1 MKTWFFILFF
11 SLGFSTNAIAI
22 VKNEDLLNE
31 YFFACLQNQDFNI
44 GGQFEFCGCGA
55 NQLYQN
61 LDDEDF
67 VKIQTGT
74 PQEKEAIIST
84 IKKSIDY
91 CKVRVS
97 GS

>member
-1 MKTWFFILFF
+1 MKTCFFILFF
-11 SLGFSTNAIAI
+11 GFSFSANAIAV
-22 VKNEDLLNE
+22 VKNEDLLIE
-31 YFFACLQNQDFNI
+31 YFSSCLQNQDFNA

-74 PQEKEAIIST
+74 PKEKVAIISI
-84 IKKSIDY
+84 IKKAINY
-91 CKVRVS
+91 CKLRVS
-97 GS
+97 GE